1 MKGLLLERTIMLEAL
16 KKEVWKAN
24 RELPARG
31 VVIYTWGNVSAL
43 DRETGL
49 VVIKPSGVPYESMTP
64 DDMVVVDEKEMWWRA
79 HSDRHLTCP
88 PIFICMALFPALEA
102 SSIPTPSMP
111 LFLPRQERTY
121 PSWEPLTPTISMA
134 LFPVLEI

>member
-1 MKGLLLERTIMLEAL
+1 MLEAL
-16 KKEVWKAN
+16 KNEVWKAN

-64 DDMVVVDEKEMWWRA
+64 DDMVVVDKKGNVVEGKLRPSSDLPTHLYLYGA
-79 HSDRHLTCP
+79 FPGIGGIVHTHSLHAAVFAQAGKD
-88 PIFICMALFPALEA
+88 I
-102 SSIPTPSMP
+102 
-111 LFLPRQERTY
+111 
-121 PSWEPLTPTISMA
+121 
-134 LFPVLEI
+134 PVLGTTHADYFY